1 MSKITNIA
9 FGSDVKFTSQE
20 VKLESDFFKK
30 SSVNSGKLGTE
41 LYKGEF
47 SVTNKVA
54 DNFPI
59 FNAFGSQSSSSN
71 TTASSPPTPPSTRP
85 YIWKYQ

>member
-1 MSKITNIA
+1 MSKITDIA

-20 VKLESDFFKK
+20 VKLGSDFFKK
-30 SSVNSGKLGTE
+30 SSASSGKLATE

-47 SVTNKVA
+47 SVTDKVG

-59 FNAFGSQSSSSN
+59 FNAFDSSSN
-71 TTASSPPTPPSTRP
+71 TTSSTPPTPPSTRP

>member
-1 MSKITNIA
+1 MSKITDIS

-20 VKLESDFFKK
+20 VEVGSDFFKK
-30 SSVNSGKLGTE
+30 ESINAGKLGTE

-47 SVTNKVA
+47 SVTDKVN
-54 DNFPI
+54 DNFPV
-59 FNAFGSQSSSSN
+59 FNAFGSKESSSN

-85 YIWKYQ
+85 YVWKYQ

>member
-1 MSKITNIA
+1 MSKITDIK
-9 FGSDVKFTSQE
+9 FGSDIKFTSQE
-20 VKLESDFFKK
+20 VKLGSDFFKK
-30 SSVNSGKLGTE
+30 SSVNAGKLATE

-47 SVTNKVA
+47 SVTDKVG

-59 FNAFGSQSSSSN
+59 FNAFGSQSDSSN
-71 TTASSPPTPPSTRP
+71 TTASAPPTPPSTRP